1 MKRLYLNENNENIIR
16 TNNAFKNGGILTAVD
31 KDAVDE
37 VLNRDDLVLKMNKE
51 LLDISKSTIPENPG
65 RGKKIELKPYTERK
79 NMSSHRKY
87 LSEDTNSLYQEL
99 LSFLKYKGF
108 DTSNNDVKQYASAA
122 AEYIS
127 LSRDYGDW
135 YSIED
140 WYKDTKQNYPE
151 ELADLKK
158 LYEAVDDHLLDANIH
173 FKSKN
178 ESYRRQHKTKK
189 MNEGWEDLDSYRDA
203 LYDIME
209 EASESEIK
217 ELAQD
222 LIYWCSEDEI
232 KRFMELRDYDLLYED
247 EDEDEDIE

>member
-65 RGKKIELKPYTERK
+65 RGKKIELKPYTESK
-79 NMSSHRKY
+79 KY
-87 LSEDTNSLYQEL
+87 YN
-99 LSFLKYKGF
+99 
-108 DTSNNDVKQYASAA
+108 
-122 AEYIS
+122 
-127 LSRDYGDW
+127 
-135 YSIED
+135 
-140 WYKDTKQNYPE
+140 
-151 ELADLKK
+151 
-158 LYEAVDDHLLDANIH
+158 H
-173 FKSKN
+173 
-178 ESYRRQHKTKK
+178 RRQHKTKK
-189 MNEGWEDLDSYRDA
+189 MNEGWEDLDSYRDT

-247 EDEDEDIE
+247 EDEDDEDAE

>member
-79 NMSSHRKY
+79 NMSSRRKY
-87 LSEDTNSLYQEL
+87 LSEDNNSLYQEL

-151 ELADLKK
+151 ELANL
-158 LYEAVDDHLLDANIH
+158 
-173 FKSKN
+173 KN

-203 LYDIME
+203 LCDIME

-222 LIYWCSEDEI
+222 LIYWCSEDDI
-232 KRFMELRDYDLLYED
+232 KRFMELRDYDLFYED
-247 EDEDEDIE
+247 EDEE